1 MIARAYTVAFQG
13 VDARLIEVQC
23 SLAPGIP
30 AFNMVGLP
38 DKAVSESKERVRAAI
53 TSMGLA
59 LPAKRITINL
69 SPADIPKEGSHFDL
83 PIALS
88 LLAAMDIFPKDEA
101 AQQIC
106 LGELSLDGNLVPVVG
121 ALPAAIAAAE
131 SNFGLICPK
140 LCGPEAAWVAAV
152 KVIAPESLLATVNH
166 FSGKTILPVSEP
178 GEVLTD
184 LSVRD
189 LRDVKGQEK
198 AKRALEIA
206 AAGRHHFF
214 MIGEPGAGKSM
225 LAARLPGVLP
235 PLDPSEALETSM
247 IHSLAGLLKE
257 GGISKNRPFRSP
269 HHTAS
274 MAAIVGG
281 GRNAQPGEISLA
293 HNGVLFLDE
302 FPEFARAV
310 LETLRQPIETGDVV
324 VARANAHVRYP
335 SRFMLLAAANPC
347 RCGYL
352 TDPEKACARV
362 PLCGDEYLGRISGP
376 LMDRFD
382 IKVELPPVEVSD
394 LSLPSASEGTAEVAA
409 RVAAARGLQK
419 ARFAEHDGVYT
430 NSDAEGALL
439 EQVAEPTT
447 EGRKLLNE
455 MAQHFRMSARAY
467 HRILR
472 VSRTIADLE
481 GETIVQRHHIAES
494 VGYRFYRESVTG
506 RAKLG

>member
-53 TSMGLA
+53 TAMGLA

-69 SPADIPKEGSHFDL
+69 SPADLQKEGSHFDL
-83 PIALS
+83 PIAMS
-88 LLAAMDIFPKDEA
+88 LLAAMDIIPKDEA
-101 AQQIC
+101 AQQVC
-106 LGELSLDGNLVPVVG
+106 LGELSLDGTLVPVVG

-131 SNFGLICPK
+131 SEFGLICPK
-140 LCGPEAAWVAAV
+140 NCGPEAAWVGAV
-152 KVIAPESLLATVNH
+152 RVIAPESLLAVVNH
-166 FSGKTILPVSEP
+166 FNGRNVISAAEP
-178 GEVLTD
+178 GEVLSEN
-184 LSVRD
+184 SVKD

-225 LAARLPGVLP
+225 LAARLPGILP
-235 PLDPSEALETSM
+235 PLDPAEALETSM
-247 IHSLAGLLKE
+247 IHSLAGMLEE
-257 GGISKNRPFRSP
+257 GGISKTRPFRTP

-281 GRNAQPGEISLA
+281 GRNAKPGEISLA
-293 HNGVLFLDE
+293 HNGVLFMDE
-302 FPEFARAV
+302 FPEFARPV
-310 LETLRQPIETGDVV
+310 LETLRQPIETGDVI

-335 SRFMLLAAANPC
+335 CRFMLLAAANPC
-347 RCGYL
+347 KCGFL
-352 TDPEKACARV
+352 TDPERACARV

-394 LSLPSASEGTAEVAA
+394 LSLPPADEGSAEVALRVQHA
-409 RVAAARGLQK
+409 RDLQK
-419 ARFAEHDGVYT
+419 SRFAEHDGIFT
-430 NSDAEGALL
+430 NSDAEGGLL
-439 EQVAEPTT
+439 EAIAEPTT
-447 EGRKLLNE
+447 EGRKLLND

-472 VSRTIADLE
+472 VSRTIADLD
-481 GETIVQRHHIAES
+481 GDRIVQRHHIAES
-494 VGYRFYRESVTG
+494 VSYRFYRESATG